1 MEDKQFIH
9 NPKIIWI
16 YLITSYLLLL
26 TGFFAKLQGWEI
38 LQDALVGGR
47 ILFFLTWLIIMVD
60 IVKTPIFNKAFWVIS
75 IFIIPPIAALFYMIQ
90 RNRLIRL
97 SR

>member
-1 MEDKQFIH
+1 MKNEQFIY

-26 TGFFAKLQGWEI
+26 TGFFTKLQGWEI

-60 IVKTPIFNKAFWVIS
+60 IVKTPIFNKTFWVIS
-75 IFIIPPIAALFYMIQ
+75 IFIIPPIASLFYMIL

-97 SR
+97 GS